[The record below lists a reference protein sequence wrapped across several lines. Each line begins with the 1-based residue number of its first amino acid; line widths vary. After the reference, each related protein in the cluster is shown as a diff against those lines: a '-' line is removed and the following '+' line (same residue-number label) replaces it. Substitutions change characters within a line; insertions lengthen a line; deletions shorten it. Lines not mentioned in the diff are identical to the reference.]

1 LHNSGVKPDYFDFI
15 YAYYKLAY
23 YRFIVRKNR
32 IMQIGITGASGHV
45 GNVLCRL
52 LLKQGHSVNALYYK
66 DDNALQGLNVTLFH
80 GNVLEPET
88 LEPFVA
94 NCDVVINSAAI
105 ISIHGDPTGIVFKT
119 NTEGPKNVLAACIK
133 AGVKKIIH
141 LSSTHAVLEEP
152 LDLPFE
158 ETRPYKTAKHFA
170 YDYSKATGEQIMLEA
185 FRSNKIEGCVVR
197 PSSVIGLFDYK
208 PSEIGKALIDFYN
221 RKIPMLP
228 TGGYNFIDVRD
239 ISQSIINSIEKG
251 RNGEIYLLSGDYYTL
266 KDFAGMV
273 TKASGIKT
281 PKKVMPFWFL
291 KGILPFVKFY
301 GKIKKAA
308 PIFTIEAITALK
320 LGHPNMVSDKAKKEL
335 DHVCRPLEET
345 IRDFYVWQKERG
357 TIQ

>member
-1 LHNSGVKPDYFDFI
+1 
-15 YAYYKLAY
+15 
-23 YRFIVRKNR
+23 
-32 IMQIGITGASGHV
+32 MQIGITGASGHV
-45 GNVLCRL
+45 GNVLCRIL
-52 LLKQGHSVNALYYK
+52 LEQGHTVNALYHS
-66 DDNALQGLNVTLFH
+66 DNRALQNLDVQLFQ
-80 GNVLEPET
+80 GSVLEPKS
-88 LEPFVA
+88 LVPLIV

-105 ISIHGDPTGIVFKT
+105 ISIHGDPSGIVFKT
-119 NTEGPKNVLAACIK
+119 NTEGPKNVLTACMN
-133 AGVKKIIH
+133 ANVKKIIH

-152 LDLPFE
+152 LDHPFE
-158 ETRPYKTAKHFA
+158 EDRPYKTAKNFA

-185 FRSNKIEGCVVR
+185 FRSRKIEGCVVR

-228 TGGYNFIDVRD
+228 PGGYNFIDVRD
-239 ISQSIINSIEKG
+239 ISQSIINSIEQG

-266 KDFAGMV
+266 KDFAGVV

-281 PKKVMPFWFL
+281 PNKVMPFWFL

-320 LGHPNMVSDKAKKEL
+320 LGHPNMVNDKAKKEL
-335 DHVCRPLEET
+335 NHICRPLEET
-345 IRDFYVWQKERG
+345 IRDFYEWQKKRG
-357 TIQ
+357 TIK